1 MAAGRQRPLD
11 ERFAELEALL
21 GELRREI
28 AAQLKEERPR
38 GRGPDPV
45 VAAEQWVRGVGWD
58 ETFDA
63 AMVDEEL
70 SRIERHLNAELAVEQ
85 RERLLEL
92 WRSLRAERYPAAA

>member
-1 MAAGRQRPLD
+1 MAGGRQRPLD

-21 GELRREI
+21 RELRQDI

-63 AMVDEEL
+63 EMVGEEL
-70 SRIERHLNAELAVEQ
+70 SRIERHLNAELDVDH

-92 WRSLRAERYPAAA
+92 WRALRDERYPAAA